1 MRSVMQIKSF
11 EFTEAGRGALEKLSK
26 GKDWPVVY
34 LIHNDKDLYIGETT
48 SAYTRL
54 GQHLT
59 NPQKSHLNS
68 IKIVFD
74 DTYNK
79 SVILDFEQ
87 KLIKYC
93 KADGKFPHIL
103 NKNAGQSSQHN
114 YFQREAYLNNFRRL
128 WVALFDLGVVQNSM
142 DILENKNIF
151 KYSPYNSL
159 TEEQNDISIS
169 VLKDILSKL
178 QSNKTGISL
187 INGCAGTGKTVLA
200 ISLINSL
207 VNVDNL
213 KIEDFTDEELALE
226 KIQLL
231 LEIKKHTQTH
241 HKLKIGFVF
250 PMSGIRETIR
260 IVFQE
265 SGNGLSK
272 EMVLSPYQL
281 KDAEYDILFVDESHR
296 LTKRKNLGATFG
308 MFDEVCTSMDL
319 DPDNASQLDWILKR
333 SKYSVLFYDK
343 DQSIKSS
350 DITYNEYQT
359 TLHRYS
365 SNIAE
370 YNLTTQMRCL
380 GGQSYTDYVKNILNC
395 CTDKFEE
402 ISNYDF
408 RLFDNIKEMVEAIKK
423 FDNELGLCKTVAGYS
438 WEWTTKKLIKSTPK
452 DDYTC
457 YNQLTKKG
465 VYDIDIQ
472 GQKFIWNLTT
482 EGWVSRLDSHDTI
495 GCIHTTQGFDLNYV
509 GVIFGKEIDYNP
521 ETNQIE
527 VDLNLFFDRN
537 VKAGCDEQTVKKYII
552 NTYTTMLTRGIRG
565 CYVFACNKNMRDY
578 LQRFIKSAN

>member
-1 MRSVMQIKSF
+1 MRSIMQIKSF
-11 EFTEAGRGALEKLSK
+11 EFTETGQAELEKLNK

-48 SAYTRL
+48 SAYTRF

-59 NPQKSHLNS
+59 NPQKSHLDT

-93 KADGKFPHIL
+93 KADGKFFHIL

-114 YFQREAYLNNFRRL
+114 YYQREDYLDNFRHL
-128 WVALFDLGVVQNSM
+128 WTALFDLGVVQNSM

-159 TEEQNDISIS
+159 TEEQNDVSIS
-169 VLKDILSKL
+169 VLKDLLIKL
-178 QSNKTGISL
+178 QSNETGISL

-200 ISLINSL
+200 ISMINSL
-207 VNVDNL
+207 VNAKNL
-213 KIEDFTDEELALE
+213 NAEDFKDEELSSE
-226 KIQLL
+226 KVNVLL
-231 LEIKKHTQTH
+231 KIKEYIQTH
-241 HKLKIGFVF
+241 HELKIGFVF
-250 PMSGIRETIR
+250 PMSGIRKTIEM
-260 IVFQE
+260 VFKE

-272 EMVLSPYQL
+272 KMVISPYQL
-281 KDAEYDILFVDESHR
+281 KNEEYDILFVDESHR
-296 LTKRKNLGATFG
+296 LAKRKNLGTTFK
-308 MFDEVCTSMDL
+308 MFNDVCASMDL
-319 DPDNASQLDWILKR
+319 DPYCSNQLDWVLKKA
-333 SKYSVLFYDK
+333 KYCVLFYDK
-343 DQSIKSS
+343 DQSIKST

-359 TLHRYS
+359 TLHRHS

-380 GGQSYTDYVKNILNC
+380 GGQSYTDYIKNILNC

-408 RLFDNIKEMVEAIKK
+408 RLFDNVKDMVDAIKK
-423 FDNELGLCKTVAGYS
+423 LDNEYELCKTVAGYS
-438 WEWTTKKLIKSTPK
+438 WEWATKKLIKPNPK
-452 DDYTC
+452 NDYTC
-457 YNQLTKKG
+457 YNKLTKSG
-465 VYDIDIQ
+465 AYDIEIQ
-472 GQKFIWNLTT
+472 GHKFIWNLTT

-537 VKAGCDEQTVKKYII
+537 VKAGCDDQTVKNYII

-578 LQRFIKSAN
+578 LQCFIKSAN